1 MERPGKP
8 RHRREGRRLSEREV
22 SESNLRTIE
31 RCLDFARHDTGN
43 GRREPALC
51 LRRVVVKLARMTR
64 ALTGMTSLDYYGIEE
79 LLTEEERAA
88 RDGARRFV
96 QEEVV
101 REIVPFH
108 RAGKFPDHLIP
119 RMGALGFYAP
129 YLKGNGCAGLSYT
142 AYGLIMQELERADSG
157 LRSLAS
163 VQGPLV
169 IHAIHSFATPEQQVR
184 WLPGLVSGKLIG
196 CFALTEHGH
205 GSDPGGMETSA
216 KREGDHYILNGSK
229 CWIGNASIAD
239 IKVVWAKDGDGRV
252 GGFVVEKDAPGF
264 RAHDIEGKFS
274 LRMSRTSECW
284 FENCRIPGENR
295 LPKASGLGAPL
306 SCLSHARAGIA
317 WGVIGAAIDCYETAL
332 AYAKSREQF
341 GRPIAGFQ
349 LVQQKLVWMA
359 QEITKAQLLALR
371 LTRMMEVG
379 SARPAQ
385 ISLAKRNNVWM
396 ALECARKGRDIL
408 GAAGIT
414 DRYPV
419 IRHLM
424 NLETVSTYEGTHDI
438 HTLVVGRDITGINAF
453 GG

>member
-1 MERPGKP
+1 
-8 RHRREGRRLSEREV
+8 
-22 SESNLRTIE
+22 
-31 RCLDFARHDTGN
+31 
-43 GRREPALC
+43 
-51 LRRVVVKLARMTR
+51 VVVKLARMTQ
-64 ALTGMTSLDYYGIEE
+64 AASDMASLDYYGIEK
-79 LLTEEERAA
+79 LLTDEERAA
-88 RDGARRFV
+88 RDQARRFV
-96 QEEVV
+96 REEVLS
-101 REIVPFH
+101 EIVPFH
-108 RAGKFPDHLIP
+108 RAAKFPEHLIP

-129 YLKGNGCAGLSYT
+129 YLKGHGCAGLSHT

-163 VQGPLV
+163 VQGALA
-169 IHAIHSFATPEQQVR
+169 IQAIHSFGSPEQQAR
-184 WLPGLVSGKLIG
+184 WLPGLLSGKLIG

-205 GSDPGGMETSA
+205 GSDPGGMETRA
-216 KREGDHYILNGSK
+216 KREGDQYLLNGSK

-239 IKVVWAKDGDGRV
+239 VKVVWARDDDASV

-264 RAHDIEGKFS
+264 RARDIEGKFS

-284 FENCRIPGENR
+284 FENCRIPAENR
-295 LPKASGLGAPL
+295 LPTASGLGAPL
-306 SCLSHARAGIA
+306 SCLSQARIGIA

-341 GRPIAGFQ
+341 GRPIASFQ
-349 LVQQKLVWMA
+349 LVQQKLVWMVE
-359 QEITKAQLLALR
+359 EITKAQLLALR
-371 LTRMMEVG
+371 LTRIMETGAV
-379 SARPAQ
+379 RPAQ

-396 ALECARKGRDIL
+396 ALECARKARDIL

-419 IRHLM
+419 IRHVM

-438 HTLVVGRDITGINAF
+438 HTLVIGRDITGLNAF

>member
-1 MERPGKP
+1 MHEM
-8 RHRREGRRLSEREV
+8 S
-22 SESNLRTIE
+22 
-31 RCLDFARHDTGN
+31 
-43 GRREPALC
+43 
-51 LRRVVVKLARMTR
+51 
-64 ALTGMTSLDYYGIEE
+64 SLDYYNIEE
-79 LLTEEERAA
+79 LLTDEERAA
-88 RDGARRFV
+88 RDRARRFV
-96 QEEVV
+96 QEEVLS
-101 REIVPFH
+101 EIVPCH
-108 RAGKFPDHLIP
+108 RAGKFPEHLIS

-129 YLKGNGCAGLSYT
+129 YLTEHGCRGVSYT
-142 AYGLIMQELERADSG
+142 AYGLIMQELERGDSG

-163 VQGPLV
+163 VQGALA
-169 IHAIHSFATPEQQVR
+169 IQAIHSFGSTDQHAR
-184 WLPGLVSGKLIG
+184 WLPGLVSGERVG

-205 GSDPGGMETSA
+205 GSDPGGIETRA
-216 KREGDHYILNGSK
+216 RRDGDHYILNGSK

-239 IKVVWAKDGDGRV
+239 VKVVWAKDDDGRV

-264 RAHDIEGKFS
+264 RAQDIEGKFS

-284 FENCRIPGENR
+284 FENCRIPAENR
-295 LPKASGLGAPL
+295 LPKAEGLKAPL
-306 SCLSHARAGIA
+306 SCLTYARVGIA
-317 WGVIGAAIDCYETAL
+317 WGVIGAAIDCHETAL

-371 LTRMMEVG
+371 LTRLMEVG
-379 SARPAQ
+379 EARAAQ

-396 ALECARKGRDIL
+396 ALRCARKARDIL

-414 DRYPV
+414 DRYSV

-424 NLETVSTYEGTHDI
+424 NLESVSTYEGTHDI
-438 HTLVVGRDITGINAF
+438 HTLIVGRDITGISAF